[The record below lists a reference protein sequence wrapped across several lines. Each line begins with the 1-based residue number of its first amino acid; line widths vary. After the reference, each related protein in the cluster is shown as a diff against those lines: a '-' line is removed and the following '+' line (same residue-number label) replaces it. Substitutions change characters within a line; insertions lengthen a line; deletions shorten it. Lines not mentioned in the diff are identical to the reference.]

1 MPRCSTDL
9 STRSDAVTLSAWS
22 GSKAHKSLIGADASE
37 ATWRIAEAFS
47 IDGLPFELKL
57 SWSAGAGA
65 GAKATVT
72 ACRSVRVCV
81 FARALQ
87 VTAANLADASNRV
100 GLTVADGFAITA
112 NQAEVTG
119 DMPNS
124 EGDVEIPPFALRF
137 RFEMADP
144 SYLATTEIRLYDGVN
159 ILRSLFM
166 ADTQPDGGVPLG
178 GARRLTLTNSSAT
191 SVEYRVV
198 FYLAL

>member
-9 STRSDAVTLSAWS
+9 STRSDAITLAAWS
-22 GSKAHKSLIGADASE
+22 VSKAHKSVLGADTSE
-37 ATWRIAEAFS
+37 ATWRIVEAFS
-47 IDGLPFELKL
+47 VDGLPFELNL
-57 SWSAGAGA
+57 SWTAGAGA

-100 GLTVADGFAITA
+100 GLTVADGFAVTA
-112 NQAEVTG
+112 NQTEVTG

-144 SYLATTEIRLYDGVN
+144 SYLATTEIRLYDGASIV
-159 ILRSLFM
+159 RSLFM

-178 GARRLTLTNSSAT
+178 GARRLTLNNPSAT
-191 SVEYRVV
+191 SVEFRVV

>member
-9 STRSDAVTLSAWS
+9 STRSDAVTLPAWS
-22 GSKAHKSLIGADASE
+22 GAKAHKSVIAADASE
-37 ATWRIAEAFS
+37 ATWRIVEAFS
-47 IDGLPFELKL
+47 IDGLPFELNL

-100 GLTVADGFAITA
+100 GLTVADGFAVTT
-112 NQAEVTG
+112 NQAEATG
-119 DMPNS
+119 MMPNS

-144 SYLATTEIRLYDGVN
+144 SYLSTTEIRLYDGLSV
-159 ILRSLFM
+159 LRSLMM
-166 ADTQPDGGVPLG
+166 ADLQPDGGVPLG
-178 GARRLTLTNSSAT
+178 GARRLTLTNTSAT
-191 SVEYRVV
+191 DIAYRVV
-198 FYLAL
+198 FDLAL